1 MKPYIAYDQT
11 QAIDQNSTQVSEN
24 AMPPAH
30 LSSTQPPAAYH
41 TGVITA
47 LPVDDSASYLI
58 DQYVHAELAV
68 STLVEPQLGDRVAY
82 LRDES
87 GCFVLHI
94 LTRESPQTLQLRSAT
109 PIALHAPELTLS
121 ADKQLDLVSLNRF
134 SLTGQHGVVSVSGTL
149 VSCAEHMVKQVN
161 QLMVTAKGLL
171 RLSGRQQ
178 VITAEQDVRIDG
190 ERINMG

>member
-1 MKPYIAYDQT
+1 MKPYIAYDHARECPQE
-11 QAIDQNSTQVSEN
+11 QIAESAISPGQ
-24 AMPPAH
+24 
-30 LSSTQPPAAYH
+30 SSGAQQPVAYC

-47 LPVDDSASYLI
+47 LPDDGSANYLI
-58 DQYVHAELAV
+58 DQHVHAELAL
-68 STLVEPQLGDRVAY
+68 SALVEPQLGDRVAY
-82 LRDES
+82 LGDES

-94 LTRESPQTLQLRSAT
+94 LKRKSPQTLQLRSAT
-109 PIALHAPELTLS
+109 PIAVHAPELTLS